1 MKNLK
6 VISDPRVQDIFKKHP
21 KPFDKKLKHLRKL
34 ILDTAAKI
42 DSIDE
47 LEETLKW
54 GEPSYL
60 VKKGSTIRLNRRK
73 NEPDQYAI
81 YFKCTSKL
89 VTSFKEIYGDIF
101 SYEKTRAIYFNL
113 DDEVPEKELKHC
125 ISLALTYHL
134 VKNLP
139 LLGAQKLST

>member
-6 VISDPRVQDIFKKHP
+6 VISDPRVQDVLKKHP